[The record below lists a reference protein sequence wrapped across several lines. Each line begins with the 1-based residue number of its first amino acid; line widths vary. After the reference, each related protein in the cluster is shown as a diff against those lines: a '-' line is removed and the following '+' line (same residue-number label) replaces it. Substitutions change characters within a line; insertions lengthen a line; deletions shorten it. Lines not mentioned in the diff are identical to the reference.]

1 MQTDDKRLSACRCAS
16 GNKEGQCQESHD
28 PLPLI
33 NRRRFLAV
41 ASGCV
46 ISAAGSA
53 SGATA
58 GGLPPVDIGSLKR
71 FDKDGISEEFIQH
84 DFFVIRYQGHLYAA
98 STTCPHMGNT
108 LYRDSNDDTRI
119 LCRGHESVFTA
130 EGLAVVGPASSGLVR
145 LGIAVNAE
153 GHVMVNPNKQFP
165 QDKWDDKGSCLVIE
179 KTKS

>member
-1 MQTDDKRLSACRCAS
+1 MRNDDKRLCACRCAS
-16 GNKEGQCQESHD
+16 GNKKGRCQGSHD

-46 ISAAGSA
+46 IGAASGA
-53 SGATA
+53 SGATT
-58 GGLPPVDIGSLKR
+58 GGFPLVDIGSLKR
-71 FDKDGISEEFIQH
+71 FDKDGISEEFLQN
-84 DFFVIRYQGHLYAA
+84 DFFVIRYQGNLYAA
-98 STTCPHMGNT
+98 STTCPHMGNI
-108 LYRDSNDDTRI
+108 LYRDPSDDTRI
-119 LCRGHESVFTA
+119 LCHGHESVFTP

-145 LGIAVNAE
+145 LGITVNAE

>member
-1 MQTDDKRLSACRCAS
+1 MRTDDKRLCACRCAS
-16 GNKEGQCQESHD
+16 GNEQGQCQGSQD

-46 ISAAGSA
+46 LGAAGGA

-98 STTCPHMGNT
+98 STTCPHMGNI
-108 LYRDSNDDTRI
+108 LYRDPNDDTRI

-130 EGLAVVGPASSGLVR
+130 EGLAVVGPASSGLIR
-145 LGIAVNAE
+145 LGISVNAE
-153 GHVMVNPNKQFP
+153 GRVMVNPNKEFP
-165 QDKWDDKGSCLVIE
+165 QHKWDDKSSYLVIE